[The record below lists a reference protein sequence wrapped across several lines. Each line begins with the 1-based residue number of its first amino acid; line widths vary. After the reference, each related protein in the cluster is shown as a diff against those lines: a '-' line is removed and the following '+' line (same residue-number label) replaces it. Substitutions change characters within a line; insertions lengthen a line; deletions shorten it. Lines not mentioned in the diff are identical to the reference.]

1 LLHCHTEVTS
11 GEFLS
16 APQIGGEFM
25 AIRAEG
31 RGLLKRVLRSHASQQ
46 AAVDWKPH
54 SDGGAMAWLRSS
66 NPHVTFVIGAAIGS
80 LLIGMS
86 AWLMGGHTLGLPSFG
101 EAQVA
106 NTAPR
111 YAPLNLSE
119 PSLAATKSKPE
130 LAVTPVEQTA
140 HVVADDE
147 VIELRIGDRVRLGA
161 RIDDADALKPET
173 VALVSGL
180 PEDVQLSDGIK
191 INTQLWMLRPV
202 LLGSVELETA
212 RGPVGRYPVKLELR
226 TPEGH
231 IVSSAQITLA
241 IVAAVD
247 EMPVNVQSTPA
258 PAEERKEP
266 QASASV
272 EEKQPAVSTG
282 SASPAA
288 KPEGAAA
295 RTGRPRTD
303 TSRQVKAHARA
314 PARSVVA
321 RPEPIVSP
329 KPVLKSR
336 PVRPDASAS
345 VPPIVA
351 QGPQSQPQQKLVWP
365 GDNPRAVY
373 TQTPPFFLG
382 ATPNTAPQ
390 SQPSP
395 VQDENWHRRVFEQR

>member
-1 LLHCHTEVTS
+1 
-11 GEFLS
+11 
-16 APQIGGEFM
+16 M

-31 RGLLKRVLRSHASQQ
+31 RSLLERVLRSHASQQ

-54 SDGGAMAWLRSS
+54 SDGGAMAWLRSR
-66 NPHVTFVIGAAIGS
+66 NPHVTFVVGAAIGS
-80 LLIGMS
+80 FLIGAS

-119 PSLAATKSKPE
+119 PLSAATKSESEPPI
-130 LAVTPVEQTA
+130 TPAEQTA
-140 HVVADDE
+140 HVVADEE
-147 VIELRIGDRVRLGA
+147 VIELRIGHRVRLGA

-202 LLGSVELETA
+202 LLSSVEVEAA
-212 RGPVGRYPVKLELR
+212 RGPAGRYRVKLELR

-231 IVSSAQITLA
+231 IISSAQTTLV
-241 IVAAVD
+241 IVAALEEKAAD
-247 EMPVNVQSTPA
+247 VQATPA
-258 PAEERKEP
+258 VAAERKEL
-266 QASASV
+266 QTSASA
-272 EEKQPAVSTG
+272 EDKE
-282 SASPAA
+282 PAA
-288 KPEGAAA
+288 STKPESAAAA
-295 RTGRPRTD
+295 RTGGSRTE
-303 TSRQVKAHARA
+303 TSRQIKAHART
-314 PARSVVA
+314 PARTVVT

-336 PVRPDASAS
+336 PVRPDTSAS
-345 VPPIVA
+345 VPPVVA
-351 QGPQSQPQQKLVWP
+351 QGPQSQLQQKLVWP

-382 ATPNTAPQ
+382 ATPSTAPQ
-390 SQPSP
+390 SQPAP
-395 VQDENWHRRVFEQR
+395 AQDENWHRRVFEQR

>member
-1 LLHCHTEVTS
+1 
-11 GEFLS
+11 
-16 APQIGGEFM
+16 M

-31 RGLLKRVLRSHASQQ
+31 RSLLERVLRSHASQQ

-54 SDGGAMAWLRSS
+54 SDGGAMAWLRSR
-66 NPHVTFVIGAAIGS
+66 NPHVTFVAGALVGS
-80 LLIGMS
+80 LLIGAS

-119 PSLAATKSKPE
+119 PSSAATKSESEP
-130 LAVTPVEQTA
+130 AITSAEQTA
-140 HVVADDE
+140 HVVADEE
-147 VIELRIGDRVRLGA
+147 VIELRIGHRVRLGA

-180 PEDVQLSDGIK
+180 PEDAQLSDGIK

-202 LLGSVELETA
+202 LLGSVEVEAA
-212 RGPVGRYPVKLELR
+212 RGPAGRYPVKLELR

-231 IVSSAQITLA
+231 IISSAQTTLI
-241 IVAAVD
+241 IVAALEEKAAD
-247 EMPVNVQSTPA
+247 VQATPA
-258 PAEERKEP
+258 VAEERKEL
-266 QASASV
+266 QASASA
-272 EEKQPAVSTG
+272 EDKE
-282 SASPAA
+282 PAA
-288 KPEGAAA
+288 SAKPA
-295 RTGRPRTD
+295 RTGGSRTE
-303 TSRQVKAHARA
+303 TSRQIKAHART
-314 PARSVVA
+314 PARTVVT

-336 PVRPDASAS
+336 PVRPDTSAS
-345 VPPIVA
+345 VPPVVA

-390 SQPSP
+390 SQPAP
-395 VQDENWHRRVFEQR
+395 AQDENWHRRVFEQR

>member
-1 LLHCHTEVTS
+1 
-11 GEFLS
+11 
-16 APQIGGEFM
+16 M

-31 RGLLKRVLRSHASQQ
+31 RSLLGRVLRSHASQQ

-54 SDGGAMAWLRSS
+54 SDGGAMAWLRSR
-66 NPHVTFVIGAAIGS
+66 NPHVTFVVGAAIGS
-80 LLIGMS
+80 LLIGGS
-86 AWLMGGHTLGLPSFG
+86 AWLTGGHTLGLPSFG
-101 EAQVA
+101 EAQVVKA
-106 NTAPR
+106 APR
-111 YAPLNLSE
+111 YAPLNLSG
-119 PSLAATKSKPE
+119 PSSDATKSEAE
-130 LAVTPVEQTA
+130 LAIIPAEQTT
-140 HVVADDE
+140 HVVADEE
-147 VIELRIGDRVRLGA
+147 VIELQIGHRVRLGA
-161 RIDDADALKPET
+161 HIDDADALKPET

-247 EMPVNVQSTPA
+247 EKPVNVQSTPA

-266 QASASV
+266 QASVSGK
-272 EEKQPAVSTG
+272 EKPPAVS
-282 SASPAA
+282 SNAAPASTKA
-288 KPEGAAA
+288 EGAAA
-295 RTGRPRTD
+295 RTAARPRTD
-303 TSRQVKAHARA
+303 TSRQVKLQTRSPT
-314 PARSVVA
+314 PAVVT

-329 KPVLKSR
+329 KPVQKSR

-345 VPPIVA
+345 VPPVVA